1 MPRAAAIWSCRGLW
15 AGRPRGGTGSSS
27 RSTRTPSTRS
37 ATGRSS
43 CAQANSPTTCAR
55 SRQSRCSPAKSSPRR
70 SERRAGNSLAG
81 VRIAVLGVGLIGGS
95 IGLAA
100 HARADAEVVGWGP
113 RPKTLQTALAK
124 GAIDRIAPTPEDAVQ
139 DADAVFACA
148 PVEMLPQ
155 LIKQALSA
163 AKSDCVITDAGSTK
177 RALAQ
182 AITDER
188 FVGGHPIAGA
198 ETAGVDNARA
208 DLFEGAAWYLTPRPD
223 TSGILFERLHRLIVA
238 FGARPTAI
246 DAETHD
252 RMLAAVSH
260 LPHVLAN
267 VLVNQA
273 ASEVTEGEPLPRS
286 GPSFRDMT
294 RVAGANS
301 DIWTGIYMT
310 NRDAI
315 ADEIDAVI
323 NRLQSLVESLS
334 KGDEAAIRT
343 WNDKARDDRRNLLES
358 GEAGPVTE
366 LRLSVPNRPGIV
378 AQVALALG
386 KAGVNIADMALAPAP
401 DMRSGSMT
409 LWIAGDDD
417 AERAKQL
424 VVELGFP
431 AAVVEG

>member
-1 MPRAAAIWSCRGLW
+1 M
-15 AGRPRGGTGSSS
+15 
-27 RSTRTPSTRS
+27 
-37 ATGRSS
+37 
-43 CAQANSPTTCAR
+43 
-55 SRQSRCSPAKSSPRR
+55 
-70 SERRAGNSLAG
+70 
-81 VRIAVLGVGLIGGS
+81 RIAVLGVGLIGGS

-100 HARADAEVVGWGP
+100 RERAAAEVVGWGP
-113 RPKTLQTALAK
+113 RSKTLETALAL
-124 GAIDRIAPTPEDAVQ
+124 GAVDRVASSVEEAVGE
-139 DADAVFACA
+139 ADAVFACA
-148 PVEMLPQ
+148 PVELLPDLVEQ
-155 LIKQALSA
+155 TLA
-163 AKSDCVITDAGSTK
+163 AAGPDTVVTDAGSTK
-177 RALAQ
+177 RSLVE
-182 AITDER
+182 AIDDER

-198 ETAGVDNARA
+198 ETAGVENARA
-208 DLFEGAAWYLTPRPD
+208 DLFDGAAWYLTPRPN

-238 FGARPTAI
+238 FGARPSAI

-267 VLVNQA
+267 VLVTQA
-273 ASEVTEGEPLPRS
+273 ASDVADDEPLPRT
-286 GPSFRDMT
+286 GPSFRDVT

-301 DIWTGIYMT
+301 DIWTGIYLA

-315 ADEIDAVI
+315 AYELDAVI
-323 NRLQSLVESLS
+323 ERLSAVAGWLRSADAHAL
-334 KGDEAAIRT
+334 RT
-343 WNDKARDDRRNLLES
+343 WNDGAREDRRRLLE
-358 GEAGPVTE
+358 AGLQGGSLTE

-417 AERAKQL
+417 ADRAQQL
-424 VVELGFP
+424 IIELGFP

>member
-1 MPRAAAIWSCRGLW
+1 
-15 AGRPRGGTGSSS
+15 
-27 RSTRTPSTRS
+27 
-37 ATGRSS
+37 
-43 CAQANSPTTCAR
+43 
-55 SRQSRCSPAKSSPRR
+55 
-70 SERRAGNSLAG
+70 

-100 HARADAEVVGWGP
+100 RERADAEVIGWGP
-113 RPKTLQTALAK
+113 RRETLEKALGK
-124 GAIDRIAPTPEDAVQ
+124 GAIDRIAITVEEAAS
-139 DADAVFACA
+139 DADVVFACA
-148 PVEMLPQ
+148 PVEL
-155 LIKQALSA
+155 LTDLVAHALA
-163 AKSDCVITDAGSTK
+163 AAGPETVVSDAGSTK
-177 RALAQ
+177 RPLVE

-198 ETAGVDNARA
+198 ETAGVANARA
-208 DLFEGAAWYLTPRPD
+208 DLFDGAAWYLTPRPD

-267 VLVNQA
+267 VLANQA
-273 ASEVTEGEPLPRS
+273 AAEVGEGEAVPRT

-315 ADEIDAVI
+315 ADEIDGVI
-323 NRLQSLVESLS
+323 ARLQSVAESLRN
-334 KGDEAAIRT
+334 GDEQRIRA
-343 WNDKARDDRRNLLES
+343 WNDRARDDRRRLLE
-358 GEAGPVTE
+358 AGLQGGAVVE

-386 KAGVNIADMALAPAP
+386 RAGVNIADMALSPAA

-409 LWIAGDDD
+409 LWVAGEDD
-417 AERAKQL
+417 AVRAKHL
-424 VVELGFP
+424 VEDLGFP
-431 AAVVEG
+431 TAVVEE

>member
-1 MPRAAAIWSCRGLW
+1 MLL
-15 AGRPRGGTGSSS
+15 
-27 RSTRTPSTRS
+27 
-37 ATGRSS
+37 
-43 CAQANSPTTCAR
+43 
-55 SRQSRCSPAKSSPRR
+55 
-70 SERRAGNSLAG
+70 NSLAG
-81 VRIAVLGVGLIGGS
+81 MRIAVLGVGLIGGS

-100 HARADAEVVGWGP
+100 RERADAEVIGWGP
-113 RPKTLQTALAK
+113 RRRTLDAALK
-124 GAIDRIAPTPEDAVQ
+124 LGAIDRIATTVEEAVQ

-148 PVEMLPQ
+148 PVEL
-155 LIKQALSA
+155 LTDLVSQALA
-163 AKSDCVITDAGSTK
+163 AAGEDTVVTDAGSTK
-177 RALAQ
+177 RPLVE

-198 ETAGVDNARA
+198 ETAGVENARA
-208 DLFEGAAWYLTPRPD
+208 DLFDGAAWYLTPRPD
-223 TSGILFERLHRLIVA
+223 TSGLHFERLHRLIVT

-267 VLVNQA
+267 VLVDQA
-273 ASEVTEGEPLPRS
+273 SAEVKEGEPVPRT

-315 ADEIDAVI
+315 ADEIDGVI
-323 NRLQSLVESLS
+323 DRLQSIVESFRNA
-334 KGDEAAIRT
+334 DAEAIRT
-343 WNDKARDDRRNLLES
+343 WNEEARRNRRRLLE
-358 GEAGPVTE
+358 AGMQGDAVTE

-386 KAGVNIADMALAPAP
+386 RAGVNIADMALAPAA

-409 LWIAGDDD
+409 LWVAGEND
-417 AERAKQL
+417 AVRAKHL
-424 VVELGFP
+424 IEDLGFP